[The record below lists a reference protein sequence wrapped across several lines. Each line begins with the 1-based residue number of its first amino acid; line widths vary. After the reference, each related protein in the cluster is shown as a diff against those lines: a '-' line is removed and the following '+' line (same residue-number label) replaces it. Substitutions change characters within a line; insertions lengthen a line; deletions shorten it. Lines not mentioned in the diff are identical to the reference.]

1 MYIHYAMEE
10 IDRAAVKY
18 LHELLS
24 EDNQV
29 KISDALR
36 AYKGSE
42 SERLEDFQKILQKK
56 IFEKQQ
62 R

>member
-1 MYIHYAMEE
+1 MEE